1 MEALIGGRGPDQLGA
16 TRAWSLADLFALPPE
31 DAEVALAALVHEALG
46 LTPVPGATRIQPV
59 DYAMGSPATGALL
72 RVVGHATEGP
82 SWGLFCKVLQ
92 HVRHW
97 PTLPMLPEGFREHF
111 AREFPWRQ
119 ELVLW
124 AEPFASTA
132 PDGMRPPALHSVVE
146 LPDDRVAVW
155 TELVDECD
163 EPWRPERFRRA
174 ARLLGRWNQRAST
187 PEVLA
192 SAVLDMG
199 SPLRLYATH
208 TVPLR
213 GLAPISDDQLWS
225 HPWLARE
232 AELRTS
238 LLELGSR
245 LLGIMD
251 QLDELP
257 ACVPHGDASPQNLL
271 VPRDAPLEFRTI
283 DVAFHARCP
292 IGMDLGQLLV
302 GLVHAERLDAAA
314 LPGLAELVTTAYL
327 EGLLDEG
334 WSGAATDIGAG
345 FVGAMLIR
353 SGFDGFR
360 YDLLGE
366 GEPPPEFTARVELTR
381 WIAEMAHQVF

>member
-1 MEALIGGRGPDQLGA
+1 MEALIGGRGPDQFGP
-16 TRAWSLADLFALPPE
+16 TRAWSLADLFAVPPE

-46 LTPVPGATRIQPV
+46 LTPVPGATRVQPV

-72 RVVGHATEGP
+72 RVVGHSTEGP

-92 HVRHW
+92 HLRHW
-97 PTLPMLPEGFREHF
+97 PTLPMLPEGFREDF

-132 PDGMRPPALHSVVE
+132 PDGMRPPTLHAVVE

-192 SAVLDMG
+192 TTVLEIG

-208 TVPLR
+208 TVPMR
-213 GLAPISDDQLWS
+213 GLVPIADDALWS
-225 HPWLARE
+225 HPWLAGE
-232 AELRTS
+232 AELRAS
-238 LLELGSR
+238 LLDLGSR
-245 LLGIMD
+245 VLAVMD
-251 QLDELP
+251 RLDKLP
-257 ACVPHGDASPQNLL
+257 ACIPHGDASPQNLL

-283 DVAFHARCP
+283 DVAFHAPCP

-302 GLVHAERLDAAA
+302 GLVHAGRLESAA

-334 WSGAATDIGAG
+334 WSGAATDIGVG

-366 GEPPPEFTARVELTR
+366 GEPPSEFTERVELTR

>member
-1 MEALIGGRGPDQLGA
+1 MATMIGGRGPDQLVV
-16 TRAWSLADLFALPPE
+16 TPAWSLADLFAVRPE
-31 DAEVALAALVHEALG
+31 DAEAALAALVHDALG
-46 LTPVPGATRIQPV
+46 LTVLPTATRIEPV

-72 RVVGHATEGP
+72 RVLGASVEGQP
-82 SWGLFCKVLQ
+82 WGFFCKVLQ

-97 PTLPMLPEGFREHF
+97 PTLPMLPEGFREMF
-111 AREFPWRQ
+111 ARDFPWRQ

-124 AEPFASTA
+124 AEPFAPTA
-132 PDGMRPPALHSVVE
+132 PAGMRPPAMHALIE

-174 ARLLGRWNQRAST
+174 ARLLGQWNQRASK

-192 SAVLDMG
+192 SAVIEMG

-213 GLAPISDDQLWS
+213 GLAPLADDDLWS

-232 AELRTS
+232 AGLRAS
-238 LLELGSR
+238 LRELGARVPAVMDR
-245 LLGIMD
+245 LDG
-251 QLDELP
+251 LP
-257 ACVPHGDASPQNLL
+257 QCIPHGDASPQNLL
-271 VPRDAPLEFRTI
+271 VPRDAPLEFRAI
-283 DVAFHARCP
+283 DVAFHASCP

-302 GLVHAERLDAAA
+302 GLVHAGHLDPVT
-314 LPGLAELVTTAYL
+314 LPGLVELVVSAYV

-334 WSGAATDIGAG
+334 WSGAATDVGVG
-345 FVGAMLIR
+345 FVGAMLVR
-353 SGFDGFR
+353 SGFDSFR
-360 YDLLGE
+360 YDLLGA
-366 GEPPPEFTARVELTR
+366 GDPPPEFTSRVELSR

>member
-1 MEALIGGRGPDQLGA
+1 MMDQFVE
-16 TRAWSLADLFALPPE
+16 TPTWSLADLFAVPRQE
-31 DAEVALAALVHEALG
+31 AEAALSTLVHDALG
-46 LTPVPGATRIQPV
+46 VTPMASATRIEPV

-72 RVVGHATEGP
+72 RVAGASTEGRP
-82 SWGLFCKVLQ
+82 WALFCKVLQ

-97 PTLPMLPEGFREHF
+97 PTLPMLPEGFREMF

-124 AEPFASTA
+124 SEPFASTA
-132 PDGMRPPALHSVVE
+132 PRAMRPPTLHALVE

-174 ARLLGRWNQRAST
+174 ARLLGQWNQRASS
-187 PEVLA
+187 PDVLA
-192 SAVLDMG
+192 SAVLEMG

-208 TVPLR
+208 TVPMR
-213 GLAPISDDQLWS
+213 GLVPIADDNLWS

-238 LLELGSR
+238 LLDLGSR
-245 LLGIMD
+245 VLVVMD
-251 QLDELP
+251 RLDELP
-257 ACVPHGDASPQNLL
+257 QCIPHGDASPQNLL
-271 VPRDAPLEFRTI
+271 VPRDAPLEFRAI

-302 GLVHAERLDAAA
+302 GLVHAGQLDPGA

-334 WSGAATDIGAG
+334 WSGVATDIGVG

-353 SGFDGFR
+353 SGFDSLR

-366 GEPPPEFTARVELTR
+366 GDPPPEFTARVELTR

>member
-1 MEALIGGRGPDQLGA
+1 MTTMIGGRGPDQLGA
-16 TRAWSLADLFALPPE
+16 TSAWSLADLFAVPTE
-31 DAEVALAALVHEALG
+31 EAEAALAALVHDAHG
-46 LTPVPGATRIQPV
+46 LTVLPTATRIEPS

-72 RVVGHATEGP
+72 RVAGASVEGP
-82 SWGLFCKVLQ
+82 TWGFFCKVLQ

-97 PTLPMLPEGFREHF
+97 PTLPMLPEGFREMF

-119 ELVLW
+119 EVVLW
-124 AEPFASTA
+124 AEPFASTTPA
-132 PDGMRPPALHSVVE
+132 AMRPPLLHALLE

-174 ARLLGRWNQRAST
+174 ARLLGQWNQRASS
-187 PEVLA
+187 PDVLA
-192 SAVLDMG
+192 SAVLEMG
-199 SPLRLYATH
+199 SPLRLYSIH
-208 TVPLR
+208 TVPMR
-213 GLAPISDDQLWS
+213 GLVPLADDALWS

-232 AELRTS
+232 TELRAS
-238 LLELGSR
+238 LLDLGSR
-245 LLGIMD
+245 LLGVMD
-251 QLDELP
+251 RLDELP
-257 ACVPHGDASPQNLL
+257 QCIPHGDASPQNLL
-271 VPRDAPLEFRTI
+271 VPRDAPLEFRAI
-283 DVAFHARCP
+283 DVAFHAPCP

-302 GLVHAERLDAAA
+302 GLVHAGQLEPAA

-334 WSGAATDIGAG
+334 WPGAATDIGVG

-353 SGFDGFR
+353 SGFDSFR
-360 YDLLGE
+360 YDLLAD
-366 GEPPPEFTARVELTR
+366 GEPPPEFTSRVELSR